1 MRTQLAIERAG
12 LVTLHL
18 QPARRSSIPT
28 AQIHSHRPPT
38 ILWEFRQAQLLQRRI
53 RRHPLHR
60 GGPGSDAPRSSAP
73 VVLEREVKT
82 LFPWCGIGLNA
93 QFAKSPDIV
102 MESFHSSY
110 ERGCQAKRSPLPIRS
125 LVPTLDISIQAC
137 TKLAAIQRGAV
148 RCGLFRHY
156 LRQQYDVIDS
166 GLLRHTR
173 VGCGHRTRYAQRG
186 QPRPRSG
193 RRKSKVTN

>member
-1 MRTQLAIERAG
+1 
-12 LVTLHL
+12 
-18 QPARRSSIPT
+18 
-28 AQIHSHRPPT
+28 
-38 ILWEFRQAQLLQRRI
+38 
-53 RRHPLHR
+53 
-60 GGPGSDAPRSSAP
+60 
-73 VVLEREVKT
+73 VKT

-110 ERGCQAKRSPLPIRS
+110 ERGCRAKRSPLPIRS

-193 RRKSKVTN
+193 RRSPRSLIELRGDPILVVVGASWVGFLSVAVSVGITDRSGSSSPLALTAASGLLYNKVRSGWIVAPSLASR